1 MSFKEI
7 KNIKKSYK
15 TLENDDIVKD
25 FLVPVMKLST
35 SYLRAVGY
43 FSSGALVLL
52 LQGIRELIENG
63 GKIKVITSP
72 QLQENDVLAIVKGYK
87 DREEVAQNAFLTT
100 IQTELENDEY
110 VESYS
115 LLYHLIKHGFLELKI
130 ATIQTDRGLG
140 IYHEKIGLLEDET
153 GEMIAFD
160 GSLNETYSAY
170 MENYE
175 SINVFCSWKSDFEC
189 ELVEEKHLDF
199 KRLWDEEHPAVQVSK
214 VEESQFETVIDKIK
228 APPKW
233 LAEIIESKSIESEEE
248 GFSLPNWLSLRPY
261 QKDAIAN
268 WKEHGYRG
276 IFSMATGTGKT
287 LTGLAAAEQLY
298 RDKQKLLGIVIVV
311 PYQHLVTQW
320 VEDIEQF
327 GIQPII
333 GFSASPQRNWRNQ
346 LNSVTRLFNYKT
358 EKDPMSFC
366 FITTNA
372 TFRTEAIQK
381 MLRRLKRNVLL
392 IADEAHNLGAEHL
405 QKALLP
411 NAEYRLALSATINR
425 KGDVEGTESL
435 HRYFGDVVMEYSLKD
450 AINSKMLTPY
460 NYYPIPVYLT
470 EDERHEYL
478 SLTRQIAR
486 SIIREKSGK
495 IKFTETAKMLLIKRA
510 RIVAGAENKLEVL
523 KKEIERYKDD
533 SQILVYCGATT
544 INDPSY
550 VEGVSPE
557 EEVRQ
562 IDAVSKMLGND
573 LGMKVA
579 RFTAQENQQERK
591 LLIDTFSKGEHLQV
605 LTAIRCLDEGVNI
618 PSVEKAFILASST
631 NPKEYVQ
638 RRGRVLR
645 LYEGKER
652 ADIYDFITLPF
663 SERDSILPEEIAST
677 KSLIVRELKR
687 LEDFASIALNRREA
701 FEVSELIRER
711 YSIEAV
717 DMERKDL
724 V

>member
-52 LQGIRELIENG
+52 LQGIRELIEHG
-63 GKIKVITSP
+63 GNIKVITSP

-130 ATIQTDRGLG
+130 ATIQIDRGIG

-153 GEMIAFD
+153 GEMIAFA

-175 SINVFCSWKSDFEC
+175 SINVFCSWKSDFER

-228 APPKW
+228 SPPTW
-233 LAEIIESKSIESEEE
+233 LAEIIESKSIESEPEEE

-261 QKDAIAN
+261 QKEAIAN
-268 WKEHGYRG
+268 WKEHDYRG

-333 GFSASPQRNWRNQ
+333 GFSTSPQKNWRKRLDNM
-346 LNSVTRLFNYKT
+346 TMLFNYAPLD
-358 EKDPMSFC
+358 EPESFC

-372 TFRTEAIQK
+372 TFRTEAVQN
-381 MLRRLKRNVLL
+381 MLKRLRGNILL

-411 NAEYRLALSATINR
+411 NADYRLALSATINR
-425 KGDVEGTESL
+425 KGDSEGTAAL
-435 HRYFGDVVMEYSLKD
+435 YQYFGEVVMEYNLEQ
-450 AINSKMLTPY
+450 AIESKMLTPY
-460 NYYPIPVYLT
+460 DYSPIPPVYLT
-470 EDERHEYL
+470 EEERLEYL
-478 SLTRQIAR
+478 ALTSQIAKA
-486 SIIREKSGK
+486 IIREKNGK
-495 IKFTETAKMLLIKRA
+495 VKFTERAKMLLIKRA
-510 RIVAGAENKLEVL
+510 RIVAGAENKIIALRDA
-523 KKEIERYKDD
+523 IEKYKDD

-544 INDPSY
+544 INDPEY
-550 VEGVSPE
+550 EEGNAPDE
-557 EEVRQ
+557 EIRQ
-562 IDAVSKMLGND
+562 IDLVSRMLGQELD
-573 LGMKVA
+573 MKVA
-579 RFTAQENQQERK
+579 RFTAQENQEERK
-591 LLIDTFSKGEHLQV
+591 QLIERFSEGEHLQV

-638 RRGRVLR
+638 RRGQVLR
-645 LYEGKER
+645 LYEGKTKAE
-652 ADIYDFITLPF
+652 IYDFVTLPCF
-663 SERDSILPEEIAST
+663 FRASLFNYTMLPSCE
-677 KSLIVRELKR
+677 
-687 LEDFASIALNRREA
+687 
-701 FEVSELIRER
+701 
-711 YSIEAV
+711 
-717 DMERKDL
+717 
-724 V
+724 